1 MIFFQGSP
9 SNPCNLK
16 SLSID
21 KCRQCVIISKIST
34 ENSDSYLVDK
44 SSVLCA
50 LNIKHIQN
58 KINSI
63 KTINTL
69 TALSLIL
76 IDFENEK
83 FVNLFL

>member
-1 MIFFQGSP
+1 
-9 SNPCNLK
+9 
-16 SLSID
+16 
-21 KCRQCVIISKIST
+21 VIISKIST

-50 LNIKHIQN
+50 LNIKYIQN

>member
-1 MIFFQGSP
+1 M
-9 SNPCNLK
+9 
-16 SLSID
+16 
-21 KCRQCVIISKIST
+21 IISKIST

-50 LNIKHIQN
+50 LNIKYIQN